1 MLPALDSTDRAQHLI
16 TAGYDLRRTLFLAGT
31 AYVPRGRNVLRWHE
45 KDPDRN
51 LTYATAIF

>member
-1 MLPALDSTDRAQHLI
+1 MISDALFL
-16 TAGYDLRRTLFLAGT
+16 LAGT

-45 KDPDRN
+45 KDLDRN